1 MQPVFFNKFRK
12 MEKTILT
19 IDRLADKIK
28 ESKAAIQR
36 QLHAKFK
43 RTEENAENN
52 EIFVQIIRS

>member
-1 MQPVFFNKFRK
+1 